1 MGKHCETVANGDD
14 MEYVVHK
21 FENLS
26 TQSTRMPLQN
36 LSNVRNNI
44 NMIIYVTFIKIV
56 SVNNTSTN
64 EVPADEV
71 PAKEIIKKT
80 FDVTLTDRQE
90 ALQAHRF
97 QFQSGFYNNIH
108 VTIILQNC

>member
-44 NMIIYVTFIKIV
+44 NMIISVTFIKIV

-80 FDVTLTDRQE
+80 FNITLTERRE
-90 ALQAHRF
+90 TLRANSF
-97 QFQSGFYNNIH
+97 QFQSGICLNIH
-108 VTIILQNC
+108 VIII